1 MANIRVLTKLDNLNT
16 QDIITDSLKAK
27 ELRIANQ
34 DPSILRINKD
44 KQRVG
49 ILLDDPQHEL
59 HVNGTVAAK
68 TKSFIIPHPLD
79 PENKLLRYGS
89 LESPYH
95 GIRLTGRSFTQDG
108 ISIVTLPN
116 YICALVKEEEV
127 SIQITNFKHD
137 HILFIDEIDILNNS
151 FTVKS
156 HCYSKLE
163 FFWSF
168 TAVRKD
174 VPDMIV
180 EFFPKSQN

>member
-79 PENKLLRYGS
+79 PKNKLLRYGS
-89 LESPYH
+89 LESPYN
-95 GIRLTGRSFTQDG
+95 GIRLTGKSYTED
-108 ISIVTLPN
+108 SIAKIELPN
-116 YICALVKEEEV
+116 YICALVKEEDV
-127 SIQITNFKHD
+127 NIQLTNYKHD
-137 HILFIDEIDILNNS
+137 HVLFVDEISIPNNY
-151 FTVKS
+151 FIVKS
-156 HCYSKLE
+156 MCYSKLN

-168 TAVRKD
+168 TAIRKD
-174 VPDMIV
+174 VPDMVV
-180 EFFPKSQN
+180 EFFPE